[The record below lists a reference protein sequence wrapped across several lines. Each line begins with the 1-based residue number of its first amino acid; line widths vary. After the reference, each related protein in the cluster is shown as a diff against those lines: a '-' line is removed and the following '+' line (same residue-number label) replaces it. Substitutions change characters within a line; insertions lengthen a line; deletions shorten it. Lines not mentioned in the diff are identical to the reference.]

1 MILVTGGAGFIGSS
15 VIRELV
21 TQGYTVRAL
30 DCFLNES
37 YSAKTKRDNWKSL
50 SKLANLEL
58 IEFDLRNPIP
68 SHFLNGVS
76 TVINEAA
83 MPGLVQSWKNFSLY
97 NDCNS
102 KAVYNLLEATADSG
116 VENFIQIS
124 TSSVYGNLASGN
136 ETSPLEPI
144 SPYGVTKLAGEE
156 LVRMFNRTR
165 GVNYSILRYFS
176 VYGPGQRPDMAYHRF
191 INAILQGH
199 PIEIFGDGS
208 QIRTNTYVEDCVLAT
223 TLAVKAGPLNQCI
236 NVSGDDKVT
245 LSGAIAE
252 IENILALP
260 ADIQYRDSRI
270 GDQFETS
277 TSIQRAKELLGY
289 TPKWSYS
296 HGIAE
301 QIRWHKFMNQS

>member
-21 TQGYTVRAL
+21 AQGYMVRGL
-30 DCFLNES
+30 DCFLEES
-37 YSAKTKRDNWKSL
+37 YSARTKREKWKSL
-50 SKLANLEL
+50 SKLSNLEL
-58 IEFDLRNPIP
+58 IEFDLRSTLPDSI
-68 SHFLNGVS
+68 LNGVS

-102 KAVYNLLEATADSG
+102 KAVYNLLEAAAGSNID
-116 VENFIQIS
+116 NFIQIS

-136 ETSPLEPI
+136 ETSPLDPI

-165 GVNYSILRYFS
+165 GINYSILRYFS

-191 INAILQGH
+191 INAIMQGQ
-199 PIEIFGDGS
+199 PIEVFGDGS
-208 QIRTNTYVEDCVLAT
+208 QIRTNTYIDDCVLAT
-223 TLAVKAGPLNQCI
+223 TLAVKAGPLNDCI
-236 NVSGDDKVT
+236 NISGDDKVT
-245 LSGAIAE
+245 LSGAISE
-252 IENILALP
+252 IEERLSLSAIVR
-260 ADIQYRDSRI
+260 YSDSRI

-277 TSIQRAKELLGY
+277 TSIQKAKELLGY
-289 TPKWSYS
+289 TPRWSYK
-296 HGIAE
+296 HGISE
-301 QIRWHKFMNQS
+301 QIQWHKFMNKR

>member
-1 MILVTGGAGFIGSS
+1 
-15 VIRELV
+15 
-21 TQGYTVRAL
+21 
-30 DCFLNES
+30 
-37 YSAKTKRDNWKSL
+37 
-50 SKLANLEL
+50 
-58 IEFDLRNPIP
+58 
-68 SHFLNGVS
+68 
-76 TVINEAA
+76 
-83 MPGLVQSWKNFSLY
+83 
-97 NDCNS
+97 
-102 KAVYNLLEATADSG
+102 
-116 VENFIQIS
+116 
-124 TSSVYGNLASGN
+124 
-136 ETSPLEPI
+136 
-144 SPYGVTKLAGEE
+144 
-156 LVRMFNRTR
+156 
-165 GVNYSILRYFS
+165 
-176 VYGPGQRPDMAYHRF
+176 MAYHRF

>member
-15 VIRELV
+15 VIRELLA
-21 TQGYTVRAL
+21 QGYKVRAL
-30 DCFLNES
+30 DCFLDES
-37 YSAKTKRDNWKSL
+37 YSANTKRDNWKSL
-50 SKLANLEL
+50 SKLSNLEL
-58 IEFDLRNPIP
+58 LEFDLRNVIP
-68 SHFLNGVS
+68 ANVLNGVS

-97 NDCNS
+97 NDCNA
-102 KAVYNLLEATADSG
+102 KTVFNLLEAAVDSN
-116 VENFIQIS
+116 VQNFIQIS

-136 ETSPLEPI
+136 EKSPLEPI

-165 GVNYSILRYFS
+165 GINYSILRYFS

-191 INAILQGH
+191 INAILQGQ

-208 QIRTNTYVEDCVLAT
+208 QIRTNTYIEDCVLAT
-223 TLAVKAGPLNQCI
+223 ILAVKAGPLNECI
-236 NVSGDDKVT
+236 NISGDDKVT

-252 IENILALP
+252 IEEKLSLP
-260 ADIQYRDSRI
+260 AIVQYRDSRI

-277 TSIQRAKELLGY
+277 TSIQKAKELLGY
-289 TPKWSYS
+289 TPKWSYK
-296 HGIAE
+296 HGISE
-301 QIRWHKFMNQS
+301 QIQWHKFMNQR

>member
-1 MILVTGGAGFIGSS
+1 MILVTGGAGFIGSA
-15 VIRELV
+15 VIRELIA
-21 TQGYTVRAL
+21 QGYAVRTV

-37 YSAKTKRDNWKSL
+37 YSADAKRDNWKSL
-50 SKLANLEL
+50 SKLSNLEL

-76 TVINEAA
+76 TVINQAA
-83 MPGLVQSWKNFSLY
+83 MPGLVLSWNNFSLY
-97 NDCNS
+97 SDCNS
-102 KAVYNLLEATADSG
+102 KAVYNLLEATVGSG

-136 ETSPLEPI
+136 ETSVLEPI

-165 GVNYSILRYFS
+165 GINYSILRYFS

-191 INAILQGH
+191 INAILQGQ

-208 QIRTNTYVEDCVLAT
+208 QIRTNTYIEDCVLAT
-223 TLAVKAGPLNQCI
+223 TLAVKAGPLNECI

-245 LSGAIAE
+245 LLGAIAE
-252 IENILALP
+252 IENSLSRA
-260 ADIQYRDSRI
+260 AVIQYRDSRI

-277 TSIQRAKELLGY
+277 TSIEKANELLGY
-289 TPKWSYS
+289 TPKWSYRQ
-296 HGIAE
+296 GIRE
-301 QIRWHKFMNQS
+301 QIQWHKFMNQS